1 MDEMH
6 IKLKPVEFPGNSA
19 RKANFENN
27 NGIDFKN
34 VLKSAI
40 NNVNN
45 LQSEADNAIVKL
57 HMEKGSLHETLIA
70 MEKASLSFQTIVQ
83 IRNKVVDAYQEVMR
97 MQV

>member
-1 MDEMH
+1 MDEVH
-6 IKLKPVEFPGNSA
+6 IKLRPVETPGMTA
-19 RKANFENN
+19 RKANFANN
-27 NGIDFKN
+27 NDLNFKN
-34 VLKSAI
+34 VLNSAI

-83 IRNKVVDAYQEVMR
+83 IRNKVVDAYQEIMR